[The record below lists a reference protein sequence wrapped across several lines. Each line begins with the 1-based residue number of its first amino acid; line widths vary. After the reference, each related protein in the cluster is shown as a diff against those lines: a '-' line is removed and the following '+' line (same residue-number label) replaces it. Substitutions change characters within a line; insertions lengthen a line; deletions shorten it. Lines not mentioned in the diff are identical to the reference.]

1 MKEINKDIEKLIDE
15 IKKDNNN
22 SCDINSRI
30 LKVKNK
36 KIGYI
41 FLESVSSDDKIS
53 NFLMKSL
60 NKDNYKRNLFENIF
74 NELQNTIYNSK
85 MRIIND
91 YNEIFYYLSSGFTCI
106 LVDGFN
112 KIITVETKMKLDRGV
127 QEATT
132 EAIVRGPKD
141 GFSENYMINIGLIR
155 KRIKDTN
162 LLFEELKI
170 GRRTKTKVSITYL
183 KDIVKEDKIKKIKE
197 KLEKMDVDGLID
209 SGPIRDYLS
218 KKNKS
223 VFPKIISTER
233 PDLCTQAILNGKI
246 VIIVENSPFAL
257 IIPGLLVDI
266 FHVSEDNYQEP
277 ANVTITRILKFLGF
291 IITLLT
297 PAIYIAITTYN
308 FQVIPN
314 NLLTSIAIQRQGV
327 PFPTAIE
334 VLTMLITFEIL
345 RESDIRMPNQ
355 MGAAVS
361 IVGALVLGEAAV
373 SAGIVSPI
381 VVIVIALTSV
391 SGLIFTDI
399 DVVNAIRIWRFI
411 FVISATLLG
420 LIGLLIAVI
429 MFITKLASI
438 EYLDTPYLSPFS
450 PFNLKSQKNAII
462 KYEKTNIK
470 NRPTYLNP
478 KKQKKV
484 GEK

>member
-1 MKEINKDIEKLIDE
+1 
-15 IKKDNNN
+15 
-22 SCDINSRI
+22 
-30 LKVKNK
+30 
-36 KIGYI
+36 
-41 FLESVSSDDKIS
+41 
-53 NFLMKSL
+53 
-60 NKDNYKRNLFENIF
+60 
-74 NELQNTIYNSK
+74 
-85 MRIIND
+85 
-91 YNEIFYYLSSGFTCI
+91 
-106 LVDGFN
+106 
-112 KIITVETKMKLDRGV
+112 
-127 QEATT
+127 
-132 EAIVRGPKD
+132 
-141 GFSENYMINIGLIR
+141 
-155 KRIKDTN
+155 
-162 LLFEELKI
+162 
-170 GRRTKTKVSITYL
+170 
-183 KDIVKEDKIKKIKE
+183 
-197 KLEKMDVDGLID
+197 MDVDGLID

-462 KYEKTNIK
+462 KYEKTSIK